1 MASWHAS
8 LPIVLIVTNKSIFA
22 PSISYDKRS
31 CTKITI
37 GEPCAAVYLPA
48 AAIGFRI
55 LAYVPEWMT
64 GLYAHSGASFHN
76 LNYKARWLTP
86 LLSCRGFCSRH
97 PNYIPMKKIDYARG
111 MKVCITCDRAVF
123 VGMAGA
129 KCPCCKKSLRTRPQY
144 HGAKGRMVRMAS
156 MRSSSSHLGEGGY
169 AEDVKGVS

>member
-1 MASWHAS
+1 M
-8 LPIVLIVTNKSIFA
+8 
-22 PSISYDKRS
+22 
-31 CTKITI
+31 
-37 GEPCAAVYLPA
+37 YLPA

-144 HGAKGRMVRMAS
+144 HGVKGRMVRMAS